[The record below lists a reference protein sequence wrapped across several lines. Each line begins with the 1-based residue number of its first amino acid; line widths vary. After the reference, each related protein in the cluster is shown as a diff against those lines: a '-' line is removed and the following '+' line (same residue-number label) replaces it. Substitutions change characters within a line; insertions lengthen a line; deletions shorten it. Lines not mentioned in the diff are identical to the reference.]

1 MSLLKLENIDIE
13 RMINTVKPLERF
25 SMHEFHNQDETERK
39 IEEARSFVLDRKKI
53 AGGAG

>member
-1 MSLLKLENIDIE
+1 
-13 RMINTVKPLERF
+13 MINTVKPLERF

-53 AGGAG
+53 GGGAG